1 MYAYYAIPVLRN
13 TIYNEFIRERYFSA
27 RSTWTHMHYHC
38 PVHCCLLLSLYCIAQ
53 NSVVCGY
60 GDVGKACAAALKA
73 AGSRVSVTEVDP
85 ICAVQAAVEGY
96 EVHSNASCTVHASAA
111 N

>member
-1 MYAYYAIPVLRN
+1 
-13 TIYNEFIRERYFSA
+13 
-27 RSTWTHMHYHC
+27 MHYHY
-38 PVHCCLLLSLYCIAQ
+38 PVNCSLLLSLYHIAQ
-53 NSVVCGY
+53 SSVVCGY

-96 EVHSNASCTVHASAA
+96 EVQTLLQHNIYRLALLVAQPV
-111 N
+111 

>member
-1 MYAYYAIPVLRN
+1 MQ
-13 TIYNEFIRERYFSA
+13 S
-27 RSTWTHMHYHC
+27 
-38 PVHCCLLLSLYCIAQ
+38 
-53 NSVVCGY
+53 SVVCGY

-96 EVHSNASCTVHASAA
+96 EVCSKQQTYTILLMQTMLVTLPIHTVLRGI
-111 N
+111 

>member
-1 MYAYYAIPVLRN
+1 
-13 TIYNEFIRERYFSA
+13 
-27 RSTWTHMHYHC
+27 
-38 PVHCCLLLSLYCIAQ
+38 
-53 NSVVCGY
+53 VCGY

-96 EVHSNASCTVHASAA
+96 EVYSSTTIHSVRVLLQSAHIQL
-111 N
+111 